1 MKQHKSFKLVKLDN
15 NKMFLICKTYEKI
28 PEFYLELEKVLNELK
43 FDGYVYFDKLSFTHN
58 KDRFIKVRFQDNSF
72 VWASSKVIKGNEAFK
87 KITSDYFYNHQYLLD
102 NTLLLKSEKQK
113 IINHQII

>member
-1 MKQHKSFKLVKLDN
+1 MKQHKSFELVKLDN

-58 KDRFIKVRFQDNSF
+58 KDRFIKVRFTEHSF
-72 VWASSKVIKGNEAFK
+72 VWASSKVIKGNKTFK

-113 IINHQII
+113 IIDGLSI

>member
-1 MKQHKSFKLVKLDN
+1 MKQHKSFELVKLDN

-28 PEFYLELEKVLNELK
+28 PEFYLELEKVLNKLK

-58 KDRFIKVRFQDNSF
+58 KDRFIKVRFTEHSF
-72 VWASSKVIKGNEAFK
+72 VWTSSKVIKGNETFK

-113 IINHQII
+113 IIDGLSI